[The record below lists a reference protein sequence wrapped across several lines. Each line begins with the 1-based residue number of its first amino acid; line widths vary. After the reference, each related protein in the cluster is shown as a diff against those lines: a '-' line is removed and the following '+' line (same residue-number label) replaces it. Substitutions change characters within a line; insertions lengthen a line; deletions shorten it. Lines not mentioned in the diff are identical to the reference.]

1 MKDRK
6 ENRPELPMQ
15 TDAAPRRSR
24 VRLGRDIQNKIGLQL
39 RAMYDDVVKEGVP
52 DRFSEMLR
60 KLDAP
65 KDSDKGDV

>member
-1 MKDRK
+1 MNDRK
-6 ENRPELPMQ
+6 RDRPDSTMQ
-15 TDAAPRRSR
+15 TDTVPRRSR

-52 DRFSEMLR
+52 DRFSELLR

-65 KDSDKGDV
+65 KDSDKDGG